1 MGNQYDSREASEA
14 YDRSEKIRKDGIA
27 RAESMNLATGTKV
40 LDIGSGP
47 GVLALPLARLGCR
60 VTAMEDFGAAV
71 RKMNRHSRGKVEL
84 YWFAGE
90 TSWERDR
97 RLLSCEPGKDS
108 GEKVGRKIDTLY
120 QILYDMGIYAD
131 ITMLTDTSFDREYD
145 SFRAAVEDMQKRYK
159 ITDAE
164 LPVLE
169 RYLERRL
176 KKQGNLWYYR
186 DLTHYAKLSWNVP
199 EREEEA

>member
-1 MGNQYDSREASEA
+1 
-14 YDRSEKIRKDGIA
+14 
-27 RAESMNLATGTKV
+27 
-40 LDIGSGP
+40 
-47 GVLALPLARLGCR
+47 
-60 VTAMEDFGAAV
+60 
-71 RKMNRHSRGKVEL
+71 
-84 YWFAGE
+84 
-90 TSWERDR
+90 
-97 RLLSCEPGKDS
+97 
-108 GEKVGRKIDTLY
+108 
-120 QILYDMGIYAD
+120 MGIYAD

-169 RYLERRL
+169 RYLESHL
-176 KKQGNLWYYR
+176 KKQGNRWYYL

>member
-1 MGNQYDSREASEA
+1 MAS
-14 YDRSEKIRKDGIA
+14 YS
-27 RAESMNLATGTKV
+27 LY
-40 LDIGSGP
+40 
-47 GVLALPLARLGCR
+47 
-60 VTAMEDFGAAV
+60 MEDFGAAV
-71 RKMNRHSRGKVEL
+71 RKMNRHSRGRVEL

-90 TSWERDR
+90 TSWERDQ

-164 LPVLE
+164 LPILE

>member
-60 VTAMEDFGAAV
+60 VTAVEPSGEMRRLLRQHLEEDNLQGVKILPYTWEEVPEEELEDYDRIVASYSLYMEDFGAAV
-71 RKMNRHSRGKVEL
+71 RKMNRHSRGRVEL

-90 TSWERDR
+90 TSWERDQ
-97 RLLSCEPGKDS
+97 RLLSCEP
-108 GEKVGRKIDTLY
+108 EIGR
-120 QILYDMGIYAD
+120 AH
-131 ITMLTDTSFDREYD
+131 
-145 SFRAAVEDMQKRYK
+145 V
-159 ITDAE
+159 
-164 LPVLE
+164 
-169 RYLERRL
+169 
-176 KKQGNLWYYR
+176 
-186 DLTHYAKLSWNVP
+186 
-199 EREEEA
+199 